1 MAEEILLEI
10 FCTAVQAFLPA
21 GRSEGR
27 IRRSIAERRS
37 AYAKRC
43 LRASVAER
51 ARKAIN
57 HINIKLKYKIIF
69 DRKAIFM
76 YTSIQRATKEGKQ
89 KGVPVTAPTF
99 VLLPE
104 SF

>member
-1 MAEEILLEI
+1 M
-10 FCTAVQAFLPA
+10 
-21 GRSEGR
+21 
-27 IRRSIAERRS
+27 
-37 AYAKRC
+37 
-43 LRASVAER
+43 
-51 ARKAIN
+51 
-57 HINIKLKYKIIF
+57 IF